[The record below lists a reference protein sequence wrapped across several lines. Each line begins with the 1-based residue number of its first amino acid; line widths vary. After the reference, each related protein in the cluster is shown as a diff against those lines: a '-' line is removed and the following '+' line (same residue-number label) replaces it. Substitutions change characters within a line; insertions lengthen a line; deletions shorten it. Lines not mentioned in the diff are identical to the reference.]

1 MIKRIE
7 LVNFMSHARTVI
19 EPAPGLTVLTGP
31 NNVGKSA
38 VIVALQILCHNENS
52 TYVMRHGA
60 SECAVIVETDDGH
73 TVEWR
78 RKKSPCYIIDGERFD
93 RLGRSDVPEELHK
106 CLRLP
111 KVEDGGDDD
120 FLVHF
125 GTQKTPIFLLGSSAA
140 NRAKFFASSSDAI
153 KFVEI
158 QRRHKEKL
166 GEATREKNRLEA
178 ESQQI
183 NGELEA
189 LEPVVGLESRL
200 LQVEASHAQLLAAGE
215 EIAVASEMIVELAAL
230 QARSKQC
237 SEVVAAIAPLKTP
250 PQLDATEP
258 LEETL
263 RRMQAERGKVALAET
278 CRSVCG
284 RLSAPPLLAPT
295 EPLEQL
301 ASNLA
306 AQSAAA
312 RMAQAR
318 GRALQ
323 RLASPPSL
331 DDPSHLEQ
339 LTEALAVRSW
349 KVERLRADAKA
360 LAALFSPPAQDDTS
374 ALSSLVS
381 QLTDARHR
389 VGHAERVHACCS
401 SLPSLPTVVDP
412 GPLAAMVEQ
421 CDAATAEVVALHDTV
436 VQAAKDLAA
445 AEAELRQHAQTSV
458 CAACGGPLNP
468 ERVLARALAS

>member
-1 MIKRIE
+1 
-7 LVNFMSHARTVI
+7 
-19 EPAPGLTVLTGP
+19 
-31 NNVGKSA
+31 
-38 VIVALQILCHNENS
+38 
-52 TYVMRHGA
+52 
-60 SECAVIVETDDGH
+60 
-73 TVEWR
+73 
-78 RKKSPCYIIDGERFD
+78 
-93 RLGRSDVPEELHK
+93 
-106 CLRLP
+106 
-111 KVEDGGDDD
+111 
-120 FLVHF
+120 
-125 GTQKTPIFLLGSSAA
+125 
-140 NRAKFFASSSDAI
+140 
-153 KFVEI
+153 
-158 QRRHKEKL
+158 
-166 GEATREKNRLEA
+166 
-178 ESQQI
+178 
-183 NGELEA
+183 
-189 LEPVVGLESRL
+189 
-200 LQVEASHAQLLAAGE
+200 
-215 EIAVASEMIVELAAL
+215 
-230 QARSKQC
+230 
-237 SEVVAAIAPLKTP
+237 
-250 PQLDATEP
+250 
-258 LEETL
+258 
-263 RRMQAERGKVALAET
+263 
-278 CRSVCG
+278 
-284 RLSAPPLLAPT
+284 
-295 EPLEQL
+295 
-301 ASNLA
+301 
-306 AQSAAA
+306 
-312 RMAQAR
+312 MAQAR